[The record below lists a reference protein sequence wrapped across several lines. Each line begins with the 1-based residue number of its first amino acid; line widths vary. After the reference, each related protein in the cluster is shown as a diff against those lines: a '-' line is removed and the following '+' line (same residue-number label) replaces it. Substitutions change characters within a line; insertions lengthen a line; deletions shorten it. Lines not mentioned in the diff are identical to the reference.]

1 MPEDEALGV
10 LVADGGGQIRFHS
23 GCGSEEAVQRAVL
36 AICRNAGETP
46 ALRTIAVGDRR
57 FVVLVRRSAG
67 DSAYFI
73 HENRSEDTLVDFVGT
88 VDFAFAVLNHF
99 MTSPFEA
106 MTVVDGEGKVRF
118 ISPVHER
125 FFGLTPGEAIG
136 RPVTEVIENTRLQ
149 EVVRSG
155 RAEFGQVQEMRGVSR
170 VVSRVPIRENGRVVG
185 AIGQVMFKGP
195 EQLHELSRELTRL
208 KTEVAYYKRELSWR
222 RNRSY
227 GLDDIVGGS
236 NAIRQLKSEIVK
248 VAPLD
253 VPVLLVGESGTG
265 KELVAHAI
273 HALGSRH
280 DRPMVL
286 VNAAALPATL
296 VESELFGYEPGAFT
310 GAERK
315 GRKGKFELADR
326 STLFLDEIGDMP
338 IEIQAKLLRVL
349 QDGTFE
355 RVGGDRIHHSDFR
368 LIAATNRNL
377 IEAVDTKRFRLDLYY
392 RISGVVLHVPA
403 LQERLDDVPLLVEHF
418 LASHAERHGGPP
430 KRVSPE
436 VIRHLRE
443 RSWPG
448 NVRQLLHEVQMA
460 AVFAEGPEIRVTDFR
475 PVRQAPAAH
484 ATQPPPSGAQ
494 TISRAVAETELSLIK
509 EALVRHG
516 GNKKRVAAELG
527 ISRSYLYK
535 RLREDGGDPA
545 DPEPEGGVPGDGDDP
560 RS

>member
-1 MPEDEALGV
+1 MPENEALGV
-10 LVADGGGQIRFHS
+10 LVTDGGGEIRFHS
-23 GCGSEEAVQRAVL
+23 GCGSEEAVQRAVV
-36 AICRNAGETP
+36 
-46 ALRTIAVGDRR
+46 ALRHGSAETRALRAVTVGDRR
-57 FVVLVRRSAG
+57 FVVLVRRSPG
-67 DSAYFI
+67 DTAYFI
-73 HENRSEDTLVDFVGT
+73 HESRTEDTLVDFVAS

-106 MTVVDGEGKVRF
+106 MTVVDADGMVRF

-125 FFGLTPGEAIG
+125 FFGLNAGEAIG
-136 RPVTEVIENTRLQ
+136 KPVTEVIENTRLQ

-155 RAEFGQVQEMRGVSR
+155 RAEFGQLQEMRGVSR

-227 GLDDIVGGS
+227 GLADIVGAS

-273 HALGSRH
+273 HALSPRH
-280 DRPMVL
+280 ERPMVL

-349 QDGTFE
+349 QDGMFE

-377 IEAVDTKRFRLDLYY
+377 IEAVDTNRFRLDLYY

-403 LQERLDDVPLLVEHF
+403 LQERLDDIPLLVDHF

-436 VIRHLRE
+436 VIRYLRE

-460 AVFAEGPEIRVTDFR
+460 AVFAEGPEIRVADFR
-475 PVRQAPAAH
+475 PVRPPPAVPMTQAPV
-484 ATQPPPSGAQ
+484 SGGQ
-494 TISRAVAETELSLIK
+494 TISRVVAETELSLIK

-535 RLREDGGDPA
+535 RLRED
-545 DPEPEGGVPGDGDDP
+545 EGGAEDEGPDADEP

>member
-1 MPEDEALGV
+1 VTDR
-10 LVADGGGQIRFHS
+10 GGQVRFHG

-36 AICRNAGETP
+36 ATRRISGETS
-46 ALRTIAVGDRR
+46 ALRAVAVGDRR
-57 FVVLVRRSAG
+57 FVVLVRQSAEA
-67 DSAYFI
+67 SAYFI
-73 HENRSEDTLVDFVGT
+73 HENRSEDTLLDFAGT

-106 MTVVDGEGKVRF
+106 MTVVDRDGRIRF

-125 FFGLTPGEAIG
+125 FFGLAPGEAIG
-136 RPVTEVIENTRLQ
+136 KPVTEVIENTRLQ

-155 RAEFGQVQEMRGVSR
+155 RAEFGQLQEMRGVTR

-208 KTEVAYYKRELSWR
+208 RTEVAYYKRELSWQR
-222 RNRSY
+222 SRSY
-227 GLDDIVGGS
+227 GLDDIVGAS
-236 NAIRQLKSEIVK
+236 NAIRRLKAEMVK

-265 KELVAHAI
+265 KELVAHAL
-273 HALGSRH
+273 HALSSRAE
-280 DRPMVL
+280 RPMVL

-315 GRKGKFELADR
+315 GRKGKFELADK

-349 QDGTFE
+349 QDGMFE
-355 RVGGDRIHHSDFR
+355 RVGGERVHQSDFR
-368 LIAATNRNL
+368 LIAATNRDL
-377 IEAVDTKRFRLDLYY
+377 AEAIDTHRFRLDLYY
-392 RISGVVLHVPA
+392 RISGVVLHVPP
-403 LQERLDDVPLLVEHF
+403 LREHLDDLPLLVEHF

-430 KRVSPE
+430 KRVAPE
-436 VIRHLRE
+436 VIQYLQE
-443 RSWPG
+443 RPWPG

-460 AVFAEGPEIRVTDFR
+460 AVFAEGPTIRVADFR
-475 PVRQAPAAH
+475 PEGKAAAGSPASPSPPAA
-484 ATQPPPSGAQ
+484 Q
-494 TISRAVAETELSLIK
+494 TMSRVVAETELSLIK
-509 EALVRHG
+509 EALARHG

-535 RLREDGGDPA
+535 CLREL
-545 DPEPEGGVPGDGDDP
+545 EGGSSPEA
-560 RS
+560 

>member
-1 MPEDEALGV
+1 VPEQPSLGV
-10 LVADGGGQIRFHS
+10 LVVDDAGAIRFS
-23 GCGSEEAVQRAVL
+23 DGVATEPAVQRATL
-36 AICRNAGETP
+36 ALLGKSAEAHT
-46 ALRTIAVGDRR
+46 LRAVTVGDRR
-57 FVVLVRRSAG
+57 FVVLVRRAPG
-67 DSAYFI
+67 NTACFV
-73 HENRSEDTLVDFVGT
+73 HESGAEDALVDFVAS

-106 MTVVDGEGKVRF
+106 MTVVDQDGLIRF

-125 FFGLTPGEAIG
+125 FFGLAPGEAFG

-155 RAEFGQVQEMRGVSR
+155 KAEFGQVQEMRGVSR
-170 VVSRVPIRENGRVVG
+170 VVSRVPIRERGRVVG

-208 KTEVAYYKRELSWR
+208 KTEVAYYKRELSWQ
-222 RNRSY
+222 RNRTH
-227 GLDDIVGGS
+227 GLGDIVGAS
-236 NAIRQLKSEIVK
+236 AAIRRLKAEIVK

-265 KELVAHAI
+265 KELVSHAI
-273 HALGSRH
+273 HSFSPRNE
-280 DRPMVL
+280 RPMVL

-315 GRKGKFELADR
+315 GRKGKFEQADH

-349 QDGTFE
+349 QDGDFE
-355 RVGGDRIHHSDFR
+355 RVGGDRVHHSDFR

-377 IEAVDTKRFRLDLYY
+377 IQAVDEKTFRLDLYY
-392 RISGVVLHVPA
+392 RISGVVLQVPA
-403 LQERLDDVPLLVEHF
+403 LSERLDDLPLLVEHF
-418 LASHAERHGGPP
+418 LASHAERHGDTP
-430 KRVSPE
+430 KRAGPE
-436 VIRHLRE
+436 VLGYLRE

-448 NVRQLLHEVQMA
+448 NVRQLRHEVQMA
-460 AVFAEGPEIRVTDFR
+460 AVFAEGPELRISDFR
-475 PVRQAPAAH
+475 PGRDVAGAAAPQAPAPA
-484 ATQPPPSGAQ
+484 AQ

-509 EALVRHG
+509 EALERHG
-516 GNKKRVAAELG
+516 GNKKRVAAALG

-535 RLREDGGDPA
+535 RLREQ
-545 DPEPEGGVPGDGDDP
+545 EGGGSDPSDDA
-560 RS
+560 

>member
-1 MPEDEALGV
+1 MQETEPLGI
-10 LVADGGGQIRFHS
+10 LVADSGGTVRFRD
-23 GCGSEEAVQRAVL
+23 GCAAEDAVERAVL
-36 AICRNAGETP
+36 PLLQASAEGHSLQT
-46 ALRTIAVGDRR
+46 ATVGDRK
-57 FVVLVRRSAG
+57 FVVLVRRS
-67 DSAYFI
+67 SASAACFI
-73 HENRSEDTLVDFVGT
+73 HENRSEDTLLDFVGT

-106 MTVVDGEGKVRF
+106 MTVVDREGRVRF

-125 FFGLTPGEAIG
+125 FFGLAPGEAIG
-136 RPVTEVIENTRLQ
+136 RPVAEVIENTRLP
-149 EVVRSG
+149 EVVASG

-170 VVSRVPIRENGRVVG
+170 VVSRVPIREHGRVVG

-195 EQLHELSRELTRL
+195 DQLHELSRELTRL
-208 KTEVAYYKRELSWR
+208 KTEVAYYKRELSWQ

-227 GLDDIVGGS
+227 GLADIVGAS
-236 NAIRQLKSEIVK
+236 AAVRQLKSEIVK

-265 KELVAHAI
+265 KELVSHAI
-273 HALGSRH
+273 HSLSPRH
-280 DRPMVL
+280 ERPMVL

-338 IEIQAKLLRVL
+338 LEIQAKLLRVL
-349 QDGTFE
+349 QDGDFE

-368 LIAATNRNL
+368 LIAATNLNL
-377 IEAVDTKRFRLDLYY
+377 IEAVDAKRFRLDLYY

-403 LQERLDDVPLLVEHF
+403 LSERPDDIPLLVRHF
-418 LASHAERHGGPP
+418 LASHAERHGGAP
-430 KRVSPE
+430 KRVGPE
-436 VIRHLRE
+436 VLRYLRE

-448 NVRQLLHEVQMA
+448 NVRQLRHEVQMA
-460 AVFAEGPEIRVTDFR
+460 AVFADGPEISVSDFR
-475 PVRQAPAAH
+475 PVREPGAVPAP
-484 ATQPPPSGAQ
+484 TTSTPSSGQ

-509 EALVRHG
+509 EALERHG

-535 RLREDGGDPA
+535 RLREIDGG
-545 DPEPEGGVPGDGDDP
+545 PERDDDGDSP
-560 RS
+560 LAGPPA